1 MLGFWF
7 YFIGI
12 VNFSIHENSD
22 QVLYRYRL
30 KERFSNEP
38 MTDRIEFLFL
48 EVPNCKNAL
57 TSEATQLDKICYA
70 LGHISEMD
78 SQPEDFKGEFFD
90 LLFKSAEIAN
100 FAPRERNQ
108 YIKDM
113 TTERDRIN
121 QYNTAV
127 RKGIERER
135 EEVRDNQTRL
145 IARNMLAM
153 KLSVEKIA
161 QATGLSIDEVQ
172 SLRS

>member
-1 MLGFWF
+1 M
-7 YFIGI
+7 I
-12 VNFSIHENSD
+12 
-22 QVLYRYRL
+22 
-30 KERFSNEP
+30 
-38 MTDRIEFLFL
+38 
-48 EVPNCKNAL
+48 
-57 TSEATQLDKICYA
+57 
-70 LGHISEMD
+70 
-78 SQPEDFKGEFFD
+78 
-90 LLFKSAEIAN
+90 LFKSAEIAN